1 MRKMWNE
8 FKEFAFKGNVMDMA
22 VGVIIGGAF
31 GKIVTSLVSD
41 ILMPV
46 LGALTGGINF
56 TDMKLVI
63 SDVVL
68 ENGEPAA
75 IAYGSFIQN
84 VVDFL
89 IIAVCIFGMVKVI
102 AKVTAGLKREEEK
115 EPEAET
121 PKGPTQEE
129 LLAEIRDLL
138 KEQKGTVENT
148 AADGMEIAAEEKR
161 MTK

>member
-1 MRKMWNE
+1 MKKMWQE
-8 FKEFAFKGNVMDMA
+8 FKEFAFKGNVVDMA

-41 ILMPV
+41 ILMPI

-63 SDVVL
+63 GNAVL

-84 VVDFL
+84 VIDFL
-89 IIAVCIFGMVKVI
+89 IMAMCIFLMVKVLNKI
-102 AKVTAGLKREEEK
+102 TSSLKKPEVEKEEK
-115 EPEAET
+115 PA
-121 PKGPTQEE
+121 GPTQEE
-129 LLAEIRDLL
+129 LLTEIRDLL
-138 KEQKGTVENT
+138 KEQK
-148 AADGMEIAAEEKR
+148 
-161 MTK
+161 

>member
-1 MRKMWNE
+1 MKKMWQE
-8 FKEFAFKGNVMDMA
+8 FKEFAFKGNVVDMA

-41 ILMPV
+41 ILMPI

-56 TDMKLVI
+56 TAMKLI
-63 SDVVL
+63 IGNAVL

-84 VVDFL
+84 VIDFL
-89 IIAVCIFGMVKVI
+89 IMAMCIFLMVKVLNKI
-102 AKVTAGLKREEEK
+102 TSSLKKPEVEKEEK
-115 EPEAET
+115 PA
-121 PKGPTQEE
+121 GPTQEE

-138 KEQKGTVENT
+138 KEQK
-148 AADGMEIAAEEKR
+148 
-161 MTK
+161 

>member
-1 MRKMWNE
+1 MKKMWQE
-8 FKEFAFKGNVMDMA
+8 FKEFAFKGNVVDMA

-41 ILMPV
+41 ILMPI

-63 SDVVL
+63 GNAVL

-84 VVDFL
+84 VIDFL
-89 IIAVCIFGMVKVI
+89 IMAMCIFLMVKVLNKI
-102 AKVTAGLKREEEK
+102 T
-115 EPEAET
+115 
-121 PKGPTQEE
+121 
-129 LLAEIRDLL
+129 
-138 KEQKGTVENT
+138 
-148 AADGMEIAAEEKR
+148 
-161 MTK
+161 